1 MFFFMDT
8 TTMDHYIPLLD
19 GEIKSNSSPI
29 DLINPKNDITLRSLC
44 PDDVPELKKLC
55 TKWFP
60 VE

>member
-1 MFFFMDT
+1 
-8 TTMDHYIPLLD
+8 MDHYIPLLD